1 MPNIDFI
8 CPNCNTS
15 GRITL
20 MGETHGNF
28 EKECKN
34 CKTIIELD
42 VKNNNLISSN
52 TKEETPLKTKNKVPS
67 DYKKYD
73 FKEKDNTTNKKQFW
87 VKTISFL
94 ILTASIMGLMTG
106 ISLYYAPDEYS
117 DSEEIKIYVIVENV
131 ENETNYID
139 NANILINEERI
150 DHTYS
155 GNGRY
160 IIHLKPGKYNVKV
173 NAEEHKTSV
182 MNIYIPPQD
191 PELSLIDY
199 SSGLEGINSF
209 TFTLEKGNGSINQE
223 ENTYLKMLKWCP
235 TLILLFSLIGVWGSW
250 VTYTLQSYKNAQI
263 GAFFSIMSMGFL
275 IIGPLLGI
283 IALILLPKIKENFT
297 GHFKK

>member
-8 CPNCNTS
+8 CPNCNTN

-28 EKECKN
+28 EKKCEN
-34 CKTIIELD
+34 CKIIIELD
-42 VKNNNLISSN
+42 VKNNNLISTNS
-52 TKEETPLKTKNKVPS
+52 KEENQLKTKKKVPS

-73 FKEKDNTTNKKQFW
+73 FKEKDDTNNKNHFW
-87 VKTISFL
+87 IKTISLL

-106 ISLYYAPDEYS
+106 ISLYYAPDVYS
-117 DSEEIKIYVIVENV
+117 DSEEIKIYIIVEN
-131 ENETNYID
+131 ENNYID
-139 NANILINEERI
+139 NANILINEEEI
-150 DHTYS
+150 NQTYS
-155 GNGRY
+155 GNGTY
-160 IIHLKPGKYNVKV
+160 IINLKPGKYNVKV
-173 NAEEHKTSV
+173 SAEEHKTSV
-182 MNIYIPPQD
+182 MRLYIPPQD

-209 TFTLEKGNGSINQE
+209 TFTLEKGNGSTYQE
-223 ENTYLKMLKWCP
+223 ENTYLKMLNWCP
-235 TLILLFSLIGVWGSW
+235 TLILLFSLIGMWGSW

-275 IIGPLLGI
+275 VIGPLLGI
-283 IALILLPKIKENFT
+283 IALILLPKIKKNFT

>member
-1 MPNIDFI
+1 
-8 CPNCNTS
+8 
-15 GRITL
+15 

-28 EKECKN
+28 EKKCKN
-34 CKTIIELD
+34 CKIIIELD
-42 VKNNNLISSN
+42 VKNNNLIGTN
-52 TKEETPLKTKNKVPS
+52 TKEENQLKTKNKVPS

-73 FKEKDNTTNKKQFW
+73 FKEKDDTNNEKHFW
-87 VKTISFL
+87 VKTISLL

-117 DSEEIKIYVIVENV
+117 DSEEIKIYIIVKNEN
-131 ENETNYID
+131 NYID
-139 NANILINEERI
+139 NANILINEEKI
-150 DHTYS
+150 NPTYS
-155 GNGRY
+155 GNGTY
-160 IIHLKPGKYNVKV
+160 IINLKPGKYNVKV

-182 MNIYIPPQD
+182 MRIYIPPQD

-223 ENTYLKMLKWCP
+223 ENTYLKMLNWCP
-235 TLILLFSLIGVWGSW
+235 TLILLFSLIGIWGSW

-283 IALILLPKIKENFT
+283 IALILLPKIKKNFT

>member
-8 CPNCNTS
+8 CPNCNTN

-28 EKECKN
+28 EKKCKN
-34 CKTIIELD
+34 CKIIIELD
-42 VKNNNLISSN
+42 VKNNNLIGTN
-52 TKEETPLKTKNKVPS
+52 TKKENQLKTKNKVPS
-67 DYKKYD
+67 DYKKYN
-73 FKEKDNTTNKKQFW
+73 FKEKDDTNNEKHFW
-87 VKTISFL
+87 VKTISLL

-117 DSEEIKIYVIVENV
+117 DSEEIKIYIIVKNEN
-131 ENETNYID
+131 NYID
-139 NANILINEERI
+139 NANILINEEEI
-150 DHTYS
+150 NQTYS
-155 GNGRY
+155 ENGTY
-160 IIHLKPGKYNVKV
+160 IINLKPGKYNVKV
-173 NAEEHKTSV
+173 YAEGHKTSV

-209 TFTLEKGNGSINQE
+209 TFTLEKGNGSINQG
-223 ENTYLKMLKWCP
+223 ENTYLKMLNWCP
-235 TLILLFSLIGVWGSW
+235 TLILLFSLIGIWGSW

-283 IALILLPKIKENFT
+283 IALILLPKIKKNFT

>member
-8 CPNCNTS
+8 CPNCNTN

-28 EKECKN
+28 EKKCGN
-34 CKTIIELD
+34 CKIIIELD
-42 VKNNNLISSN
+42 VKNNNLISTNS
-52 TKEETPLKTKNKVPS
+52 KEENQLKTKKKVPS

-73 FKEKDNTTNKKQFW
+73 FKEKDDTNNKNHFW
-87 VKTISFL
+87 VKTISLL

-106 ISLYYAPDEYS
+106 ISLYYAPDVYS
-117 DSEEIKIYVIVENV
+117 DSEEIKIYIIVEN
-131 ENETNYID
+131 ENNYID
-139 NANILINEERI
+139 NANILINEEEI
-150 DHTYS
+150 NQTYS
-155 GNGRY
+155 GNGTY
-160 IIHLKPGKYNVKV
+160 IINLKPGKYNVKV
-173 NAEEHKTSV
+173 SAEEHKTSV
-182 MNIYIPPQD
+182 MRLYIPPQD

-223 ENTYLKMLKWCP
+223 ENTYLKMLNWCP
-235 TLILLFSLIGVWGSW
+235 TLILLFSLIGMWGSW

-283 IALILLPKIKENFT
+283 IALILLPKIKKNFT

>member
-8 CPNCNTS
+8 CPNCNTN

-28 EKECKN
+28 EKKCGN
-34 CKTIIELD
+34 CKIIIELD
-42 VKNNNLISSN
+42 VNNNNLISTNS
-52 TKEETPLKTKNKVPS
+52 KEENQLKTKKKVPS
-67 DYKKYD
+67 DYKTYD
-73 FKEKDNTTNKKQFW
+73 FKEKDETNNKNHFW
-87 VKTISFL
+87 VKTISLL

-106 ISLYYAPDEYS
+106 MSLYYAPDVYS
-117 DSEEIKIYVIVENV
+117 DSEEIKIYIIVEN
-131 ENETNYID
+131 ENNYID
-139 NANILINEERI
+139 NANILINEEEI
-150 DHTYS
+150 NQTYS
-155 GNGRY
+155 GNGTY
-160 IIHLKPGKYNVKV
+160 IINLKPGKYNVKV
-173 NAEEHKTSV
+173 SAEEHKTSV
-182 MNIYIPPQD
+182 MRIYIPPQD

-223 ENTYLKMLKWCP
+223 ENTYLKMLNWCP
-235 TLILLFSLIGVWGSW
+235 TLILLFSLIGMWGSW

-283 IALILLPKIKENFT
+283 IALILLPKIKKNFT